1 MRMSSR
7 ARLALAC
14 FALSSLVGCES
25 VPGTPTEASALCA
38 EVAAIVCDAD
48 ARCFGSEGP
57 RASCLTAQREA
68 CDQSLGTL
76 ATDARLGYDPARAGA
91 FLSSLEARGLGCW
104 AEPADLDA
112 LLEVFRGTG
121 PEGSECTP
129 RAIEGHDLLVSSLA
143 CADGTACRLHVRI
156 DGSPEGVCE
165 TRSDD
170 ACSHPWDCEA
180 GSFCSLP
187 ARWEPGVWGE
197 CRPRRTNGW
206 ACTSDVECASL
217 FCDGVCTDAPDDRL
231 ALEVDYAAVVL
242 GSDPAL
248 YLRLNESSG
257 ARRDELGGPSAAA
270 SGGTVSR
277 VAMGAIEGDG
287 AAGLAD
293 GSFLRV
299 AAPEAL
305 VDAEGLTLE
314 CWARPD
320 DVSAVAPLLE
330 LADAMD
336 YGPHVWAFDT
346 GDELYALVEKTLLET
361 SPGGIK
367 VSLTRRGKPGH
378 SWLYTPKGPAFEA
391 ADRAYTR
398 AWGRGLL
405 QIGVGGTIP
414 FVALFG
420 RRFGDLPLILNGVMD
435 PETGAHGPNESM
447 HLGVFEKAILAN
459 VHLYAELA
467 EVPGLAR

>member
-1 MRMSSR
+1 MSSR

-346 GDELYALVEKTLLET
+346 GDELYASFRDARLEGHTVMSSEGALVAGQWHHVVASYDGTRGVLYLDGERVGETAVTGPLRVEGDLLVGHRNAYGDAMAQGFTGAIDEVAVYARGL
-361 SPGGIK
+361 SSAE
-367 VSLTRRGKPGH
+367 VSRH
-378 SWLYTPKGPAFEA
+378 HEA
-391 ADRAYTR
+391 AGGPIANTFPLF
-398 AWGRGLL
+398 AWV
-405 QIGVGGTIP
+405 Q
-414 FVALFG
+414 
-420 RRFGDLPLILNGVMD
+420 
-435 PETGAHGPNESM
+435 
-447 HLGVFEKAILAN
+447 
-459 VHLYAELA
+459 
-467 EVPGLAR
+467 